1 MSDIRAQRAALRDAI
16 AATDPGGVLGDLARI
31 PVAWVVVVDWRAEDG
46 QRWLSSIN
54 GDAGDDGIPDWQ
66 RDGLLHGAIGM
77 GESELVDEE
86 EG

>member
-1 MSDIRAQRAALRDAI
+1 MSAIEEQRAILREAI
-16 AATDPGGVLGDLARI
+16 EQSDPGGALGDLARI

-46 QRWLSSIN
+46 RRWLSTIN
-54 GDAGDDGIPDWQ
+54 GDAGDDGLPDWQ
-66 RDGLLHGAIGM
+66 RDGLLRGAIGM